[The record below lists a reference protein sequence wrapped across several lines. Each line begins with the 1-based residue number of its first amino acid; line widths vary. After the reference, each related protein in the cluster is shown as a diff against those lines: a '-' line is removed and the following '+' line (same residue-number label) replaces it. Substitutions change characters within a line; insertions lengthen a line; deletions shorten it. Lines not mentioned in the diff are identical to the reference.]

1 MLWERIPKVSK
12 IIVSVIN
19 EMVLFV
25 VISLENEFSYWDLCP
40 FCLAGPHWFPGEEVL
55 FVRKDNID
63 GEAITYEKKRDL
75 AGYMITLH
83 ECQQISNFVY
93 QGKFQLMSVLWLLSE
108 FALTKFCKERE

>member
-25 VISLENEFSYWDLCP
+25 VISLANELSFRDLCP
-40 FCLAGPHWFPGEEVL
+40 FCLAGPHLFPGEEVL
-55 FVRKDNID
+55 LVRKDYAD
-63 GEAITYEKKRDL
+63 GGTITYKKKSHL

-83 ECQQISNFVY
+83 ECQQINNFLY
-93 QGKFQLMSVLWLLSE
+93 QGNFHLMSFLWLQSE
-108 FALTKFCKERE
+108 FAQIKFCKGRE

>member
-40 FCLAGPHWFPGEEVL
+40 FCLAGPHLFPGEEVL
-55 FVRKDNID
+55 FVREDKID
-63 GEAITYEKKRDL
+63 GEAITYEKTSDL

-83 ECQQISNFVY
+83 ECQKINSFVY
-93 QGKFQLMSVLWLLSE
+93 QGKFQLTSVLWLLSE
-108 FALTKFCKERE
+108 FAVTKFCKGRE